1 MFISGANSISQVQ
14 APADMRG
21 RILSLTAVAFLGST
35 PIGGPITGWVAD
47 HVSIEWALGYGG
59 VIAIASVFL
68 LYVMLP
74 AKKDALQQEA
84 LV

>member
-1 MFISGANSISQVQ
+1 
-14 APADMRG
+14 
-21 RILSLTAVAFLGST
+21 
-35 PIGGPITGWVAD
+35 
-47 HVSIEWALGYGG
+47 VSIEWALGYGG

-74 AKKDALQQEA
+74 AKKNALQQEA